1 VSFIRFKLV
10 LISEQKHEWEYDAFI
25 SRIKNLVKT
34 SRIGAIDKQ
43 NIF

>member
-1 VSFIRFKLV
+1 MG
-10 LISEQKHEWEYDAFI
+10 EYDAFI

-34 SRIGAIDKQ
+34 TSIGAIDKQ